1 MMTRGGNS
9 LRSGRTYEETIKLVL
24 TRISLNDVKL
34 EVKETT
40 AGAGWG
46 NDIAFT
52 HGDAEIGIEIKNKGG
67 FEGGGK
73 TLKHDGTSWKVT
85 EDCFMKNVIGDANPY
100 DGQIP
105 ACFADKNL
113 SVWNR
118 EKHLFGDIYIE
129 KPGST
134 VSDYYREKGCAYIQI
149 KGKGLYH
156 TGIDI
161 LNLGVPLFSV
171 PTMLRIRV
179 TKHKKKGVPT
189 DVTAALVFKRK
200 DIEKSPYC
208 LETNLPPSMKAE

>member
-1 MMTRGGNS
+1 M
-9 LRSGRTYEETIKLVL
+9 LL
-24 TRISLNDVKL
+24 TCISIRNVKL

-46 NDIAFT
+46 NDIVFT
-52 HGDAEIGIEIKNKGG
+52 HGDTKIGIEIKNKGG

-73 TLKHDGTSWKVT
+73 TLKHNGTLWEVP

-100 DGQIP
+100 NGQIP
-105 ACFADKNL
+105 ACFTEKKL
-113 SVWNR
+113 SVWNQA
-118 EKHLFGDIYIE
+118 KHLFGDIYIE
-129 KPGST
+129 KPET
-134 VSDYYREKGCAYIQI
+134 IVSDYYREKGCAYIQI

-156 TGIDI
+156 TGTDI

-171 PTMLRIRV
+171 HTMLRIRV
-179 TKHKKKGVPT
+179 TKHMKNGVPT

-200 DIEKSPYC
+200 DIKISSYC